1 MNMSNRLQIAI
12 AQEYLA
18 ESKGFLI
25 SKDSFVCNTKFHGK
39 NTRYAGR
46 LTLLLFSISYC
57 ITTRQ
62 VFY

>member
-1 MNMSNRLQIAI
+1 MNMSNRLQIAM

-18 ESKGFLI
+18 ESKGFLT
-25 SKDSFVCNTKFHGK
+25 SKDSFVCDTKLYGK
-39 NTRYAGR
+39 NTGHTGR